1 MAERLLVTLVLL
13 AVMGAAVLLV
23 RRELARR
30 RRERMGCLLGDLLPQ
45 ARRGPAIVYLT
56 TPYCAV
62 CRAVQAPALHRL
74 RAHTGDAVQF
84 LTVNV
89 LERPDVA
96 GRLGVLSVPATAIL
110 DAEGRVRHVNYG
122 PAGLEELLRQVAPFL
137 SASASQRVRE
147 PAAAQ

>member
-1 MAERLLVTLVLL
+1 MAERLLIALVLL
-13 AVMGAAVLLV
+13 AVLGAVVLLV

-30 RRERMGCLLGDLLPQ
+30 QSGGIGRSLSDLLPQ

-62 CRAVQAPALHRL
+62 CRAVQAPVLHRL
-74 RAHTGDAVQF
+74 RERTGDALQL

-110 DAEGRVRHVNYG
+110 DEEGRVRHVNYG
-122 PAGLEELLRQVAPFL
+122 PAGLEELLRQVTPL
-137 SASASQRVRE
+137 LGSPQRAGE
-147 PAAAQ
+147 PAAAH